1 MTYHTLFA
9 LLAPTCILLLVVAM
23 IVHDKIV
30 DKRMGGKN
38 PKPSPERSD
47 KSLALEVLKSLPPD
61 VSFDQILTSLRAA
74 WMGDMP
80 KALREKLFQ
89 VFASKKEA
97 VAWLTTRQPTLNNAL
112 PIEILRIS
120 AGEQLVLEVLS
131 RIETANTPPK

>member
-1 MTYHTLFA
+1 MSYHTLFA

-23 IVHDKIV
+23 IVHDKII
-30 DKRMGGKN
+30 DKRMSGKN
-38 PKPSPERSD
+38 REPSPDRSD
-47 KSLALEVLKSLPPD
+47 KSLALEVLKSLPPGAT
-61 VSFDQILTSLRAA
+61 FDQILTSLRSA
-74 WMGDMP
+74 WVGDMP
-80 KALREKLFQ
+80 EALQEKLFK

-120 AGEQLVLEVLS
+120 AGEQLVLEALS

>member
-30 DKRMGGKN
+30 DKRMGGESRE
-38 PKPSPERSD
+38 PPSDRSD

-61 VSFDQILTSLRAA
+61 ACFDQILTSLRAA

-80 KALREKLFQ
+80 EALRDKLLQ

-97 VAWLTTRQPTLNNAL
+97 MVWLTTRQPRLNNAL